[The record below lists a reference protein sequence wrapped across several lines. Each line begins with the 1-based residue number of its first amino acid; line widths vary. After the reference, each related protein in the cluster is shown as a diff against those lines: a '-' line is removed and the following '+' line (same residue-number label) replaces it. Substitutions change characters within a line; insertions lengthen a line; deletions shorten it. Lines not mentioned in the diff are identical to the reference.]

1 MDEVYEDIPVEEF
14 KSLIGTEETV
24 LLDVR
29 TEEEEIEG
37 DIDGKQLIDFNQPD
51 FLEQIGRLERDKT
64 YLVYCRSGNRS
75 GQACQLMAQM
85 GFKKA
90 YNLIGGIQAWNQQL

>member
-1 MDEVYEDIPVEEF
+1 MEEVYEDIGVSEF
-14 KSLIGTEETV
+14 KALIGTENTV

-29 TEEEEIEG
+29 TPKEEIEG
-37 DIDGKQLIDFNQPD
+37 DIDGKQLIDFSEPD
-51 FLEQIGRLERDKT
+51 FVDQIGRLERDKT

-75 GQACQLMAQM
+75 GQACRLMAQM

-90 YNLIGGIQAWNQQL
+90 YNLTGGIQAWNQKL